1 MEFDVSSIV
10 HIGGMIFFF
19 FKEQKIIVKCFN
31 YNDPMLKI
39 IVFYYNL
46 NLNKHW

>member
-10 HIGGMIFFF
+10 HIGGMIFFFF

-39 IVFYYNL
+39 IVFCYTL
-46 NLNKHW
+46 NLNKH